1 MIIWYS
7 TEYIFKIIILQKKY
21 HGKYFFIIYHIYCFI
36 LQDCAIIITES
47 ILHPGF
53 KMKYPL
59 LTKDR
64 SFYKTL
70 FLLAIPIA
78 LQNFISYGV
87 NFMDNLM
94 IGKLGEIDIA
104 GVYIGNQF
112 QTVVQ
117 LMVNG
122 ITGSLTILGA
132 QYWGR
137 KDTLRIRQLTAI
149 SIRCA
154 IVLGIVFTFV
164 ALLLP
169 RPILSLFSKDPLV
182 LDSGVKYLTIVC
194 WSYIFFC
201 YSMTLVASMQAV
213 EQVKIGLY
221 ITILALF
228 TNVGLN
234 YVLIF
239 GKLGLPALG
248 VRGAALATLISRMIE
263 SAVLTVYVCAVDKKL
278 EFSLKSFFLN
288 GDGLFRDL
296 VRCGA
301 PIMGA
306 WIVWAINNLAQ
317 TAIMGR
323 VGTEAVSAVSIAN
336 NLSQLLFMAVLG
348 LAAALGI
355 ITSKTVGAGEYEKMK
370 EYAITAQLIFL
381 GVGIVVAGI
390 FYLLKDTVISFYNLT
405 EETKRI
411 TDQFMI
417 VLVVAQVGRCYQAT
431 CLQGLVRAGGDTSFI
446 FKNDTIFVF
455 GVLLPS
461 ALNALYVFNA
471 PAWVI

>member
-1 MIIWYS
+1 
-7 TEYIFKIIILQKKY
+7 
-21 HGKYFFIIYHIYCFI
+21 
-36 LQDCAIIITES
+36 
-47 ILHPGF
+47 
-53 KMKYPL
+53 MKYPL
-59 LTKDR
+59 FTKDR
-64 SFYKTL
+64 SFYRTL
-70 FLLAIPIA
+70 IILAIPIA

-94 IGKLGEIDIA
+94 IGRLGEIDIA

-117 LMVNG
+117 LMVSG

-137 KDTLRIRQLTAI
+137 RDTK
-149 SIRCA
+149 SIRTITALSVRCA
-154 IVLGIVFTFV
+154 LVLGAVFT
-164 ALLLP
+164 LLGLFFA
-169 RPILSLFSKDPLV
+169 RPILSLFTKDAAV
-182 LDSGVKYLTIVC
+182 LESGVKYLNIVC

-201 YSMTLVASMQAV
+201 YSMTMVASMQAV
-213 EQVKIGLY
+213 ESVKIGLY

-239 GKLGLPALG
+239 GKLGLPAMG
-248 VRGAALATLISRMIE
+248 VRGAALATLISRIVEAGVMT
-263 SAVLTVYVCAVDKKL
+263 AYVCGTDKKL
-278 EFSLKSFFLN
+278 GFRVTDFFRK
-288 GDGLFRDL
+288 GDGLFGDL

-306 WIVWAINNLAQ
+306 WIVWAINNLAH

-323 VGTEAVSAVSIAN
+323 VGTEAVSAMSIAN
-336 NLSQLLFMAVLG
+336 NFSQLLFMAVLG
-348 LAAALGI
+348 LSAALGI

-370 EYAITAQLIFL
+370 EYAITAQIIFDLI
-381 GVGIVVAGI
+381 GVVMGALL
-390 FYLLKDTVISFYNLT
+390 YLLRNVVISAYNLT
-405 EETKRI
+405 EETRI
-411 TDQFMI
+411 ITEQFMI
-417 VLVVAQVGRCYQAT
+417 VLAVAEVGRCYQAT
-431 CLQGLVRAGGDTSFI
+431 CLAGLVKAGGDTSFV

-461 ALNALYVFNA
+461 ALIAMLVFHA
-471 PAWVI
+471 PAWVIYACLQSDQILKCFVAIVKINRFRWMKNLTRSNGEPEPSAAAGTM

>member
-1 MIIWYS
+1 MLS
-7 TEYIFKIIILQKKY
+7 TERSN
-21 HGKYFFIIYHIYCFI
+21 
-36 LQDCAIIITES
+36 D
-47 ILHPGF
+47 
-53 KMKYPL
+53 MKYPL
-59 LTKDR
+59 FTRDR

-70 FLLAIPIA
+70 FILAIPIA
-78 LQNFISYGV
+78 LQNFISFGV

-94 IGKLGEIDIA
+94 IGRLGETDIA

-137 KDTLRIRQLTAI
+137 QDRERIRRLTAI
-149 SIRCA
+149 SVRCA
-154 IVLGIVFTFV
+154 LVLGLFFTV
-164 ALLLP
+164 SALLLP
-169 RPILSLFSKDPLV
+169 RQILSFFSKDPLV

-201 YSMTLVASMQAV
+201 FSMTLIASMQAV
-213 EQVKIGLY
+213 EQVRIGLY

-239 GKLGLPALG
+239 GKLGLPAMG

-263 SAVLTVYVCAVDKKL
+263 AAVMTIYVCRVDKKL
-278 EFSLKSFFLN
+278 GFRFSSFFLR
-288 GDGLFRDL
+288 GEGLFGDL

-306 WIVWAINNLAQ
+306 WIVWAVNNLAQ

-355 ITSKTVGAGEYEKMK
+355 ITSKTVGAGQYEKMK

-390 FYLLKDTVISFYNLT
+390 FYLIKDTVISFYNLT
-405 EETKRI
+405 DETRRI

-431 CLQGLVRAGGDTSFI
+431 CLQGLVRAGGDTSFMLI
-446 FKNDTIFVF
+446 NDSIFVF
-455 GVLLPS
+455 GVVLPS
-461 ALNALYVFNA
+461 ALIAMYVFHA
-471 PAWVI
+471 PAWVIYACLQSDQILKCFVAVVKINRFRWMRNLTRAALAGDETGE

>member
-1 MIIWYS
+1 
-7 TEYIFKIIILQKKY
+7 
-21 HGKYFFIIYHIYCFI
+21 
-36 LQDCAIIITES
+36 
-47 ILHPGF
+47 
-53 KMKYPL
+53 MKYPL
-59 LTKDR
+59 FTKDR

-94 IGKLGEIDIA
+94 IGRLGEIDIA

-137 KDTLRIRQLTAI
+137 RDTGSIRRLTAI
-149 SIRCA
+149 SVRCA
-154 IVLGIVFTFV
+154 LVLGMLFTLA
-164 ALLLP
+164 ALILP
-169 RPILSLFSKDPLV
+169 RPILSFFSKDPAV

-201 YSMTLVASMQAV
+201 CSMTLVASMQAV

-239 GKLGLPALG
+239 GKLGLPAMG

-263 SAVLTVYVCAVDKKL
+263 TAVMAVYVCRVDKKL
-278 EFSLKSFFLN
+278 DFSFRSFFLS
-288 GDGLFRDL
+288 GDGLFADL

-306 WIVWAINNLAQ
+306 WIVWAVNNLAQ
-317 TAIMGR
+317 TAIMGH

-370 EYAITAQLIFL
+370 EYAITAQIIFL

-390 FYLLKDTVISFYNLT
+390 FYLIKDCVIGFYNLT
-405 EETKRI
+405 EETRKI

-417 VLVVAQVGRCYQAT
+417 VLVVAQAGRCYQAT
-431 CLQGLVRAGGDTSFI
+431 CLQGLVRAGGDTSFML
-446 FKNDTIFVF
+446 KNDSIFVF
-455 GVLLPS
+455 GVVLPS
-461 ALNALYVFNA
+461 ALIAMCVFHA
-471 PAWVI
+471 PAWVIYACLQSDQILKCFVAVVKINRFKWMKNLTRAASTEEAAD

>member
-1 MIIWYS
+1 
-7 TEYIFKIIILQKKY
+7 
-21 HGKYFFIIYHIYCFI
+21 
-36 LQDCAIIITES
+36 
-47 ILHPGF
+47 
-53 KMKYPL
+53 MKYPL
-59 LTKDR
+59 FTKDR

-78 LQNFISYGV
+78 LQNLISYGV

-94 IGKLGEIDIA
+94 IGRLGEIDIA

-137 KDTLRIRQLTAI
+137 RDTGSIRRLTAI
-149 SIRCA
+149 SVRCA
-154 IVLGIVFTFV
+154 LVLGLLFTLA
-164 ALLLP
+164 ALILP
-169 RPILSLFSKDPLV
+169 RPILSFFSKDPAV

-201 YSMTLVASMQAV
+201 CSMTLVASMQAV

-239 GKLGLPALG
+239 GKLGLPAMG

-263 SAVLTVYVCAVDKKL
+263 TAVMAVYVCRVDKKL
-278 EFSLKSFFLN
+278 GFSFRSFFLS
-288 GDGLFRDL
+288 GDGLFADL

-306 WIVWAINNLAQ
+306 WIVWAVNNLAQ

-370 EYAITAQLIFL
+370 EYAITAQIIFL

-390 FYLLKDTVISFYNLT
+390 FYLIKDGVIGFYNLT
-405 EETKRI
+405 EETRKI

-417 VLVVAQVGRCYQAT
+417 VLVVAQAGRCYQAT
-431 CLQGLVRAGGDTSFI
+431 CLQGLVRAGGDTSFML
-446 FKNDTIFVF
+446 KNDSIFVF
-455 GVLLPS
+455 GVVLPS
-461 ALNALYVFNA
+461 ALIAMYVFHA
-471 PAWVI
+471 PAWVIYACLQSDQILKCFVAVVKINRFKWMKNLTRAALTGEAAD

>member
-1 MIIWYS
+1 
-7 TEYIFKIIILQKKY
+7 
-21 HGKYFFIIYHIYCFI
+21 
-36 LQDCAIIITES
+36 
-47 ILHPGF
+47 
-53 KMKYPL
+53 MKYPL
-59 LTKDR
+59 FTKDR
-64 SFYKTL
+64 QFYKTL
-70 FLLAIPIA
+70 IVLAIPIA

-94 IGKLGEIDIA
+94 IGRLGEIDIA

-117 LMVNG
+117 LMEGG

-132 QYWGR
+132 QYWGKR
-137 KDTLRIRQLTAI
+137 DTSSIRNLTAL

-154 IVLGIVFTFV
+154 LVLGAIFT
-164 ALLLP
+164 LLGLFAP
-169 RPILSLFSKDPLV
+169 RAILSLFSKDSLV
-182 LDSGVKYLTIVC
+182 LESGVKYLTVVC
-194 WSYIFFC
+194 WSYLFFC

-239 GKLGLPALG
+239 GKLGFPAMG
-248 VRGAALATLISRMIE
+248 VRGAALATLISRIIE
-263 SAVLTVYVCAVDKKL
+263 AVVMTVYVCMTDKKL
-278 EFSLKSFFLN
+278 GFRFRSFLLS
-288 GDGLFRDL
+288 GDGLFVDL

-306 WIVWAINNLAQ
+306 WIVWAINNLAH

-323 VGTEAVSAVSIAN
+323 VGTEAVSAMSIAN
-336 NLSQLLFMAVLG
+336 NFSQLLFMAVLG
-348 LAAALGI
+348 LSAALGI
-355 ITSKTVGAGEYEKMK
+355 ITSKTVGAGLYEKMK
-370 EYAITAQLIFL
+370 EYAITAQVIFFL
-381 GVGIVVAGI
+381 LGIVVAGI
-390 FYLLKDTVISFYNLT
+390 FYLLKDTVIGFYNLT
-405 EETKRI
+405 EETRI
-411 TDQFMI
+411 ITNQFMI
-417 VLVVAQVGRCYQAT
+417 VLVVAQIGRCYQAT
-431 CLQGLVRAGGDTSFI
+431 CLAGLVKAGGDTSFV

-461 ALNALYVFNA
+461 ALIAMYVFHA
-471 PAWVI
+471 PAWVIYACLQSDQILKCFVAVVKINRFKWMKNLTRTTMAEEAADV

>member
-1 MIIWYS
+1 
-7 TEYIFKIIILQKKY
+7 
-21 HGKYFFIIYHIYCFI
+21 
-36 LQDCAIIITES
+36 
-47 ILHPGF
+47 
-53 KMKYPL
+53 MKYPL
-59 LTKDR
+59 FTKDR

-94 IGKLGEIDIA
+94 IGRLGEIDIA

-137 KDTLRIRQLTAI
+137 RDTGSIRRLTAI
-149 SIRCA
+149 SVRCA
-154 IVLGIVFTFV
+154 LVLGLLFTLA
-164 ALLLP
+164 ALILP
-169 RPILSLFSKDPLV
+169 RPILSFFSKDPAV

-201 YSMTLVASMQAV
+201 CSMTLVASMQAV

-239 GKLGLPALG
+239 GKLGLPAMG

-263 SAVLTVYVCAVDKKL
+263 TAVMAVYVCRVDKKL
-278 EFSLKSFFLN
+278 GFSFRSFFLS
-288 GDGLFRDL
+288 GDGLFADL

-306 WIVWAINNLAQ
+306 WIVWAVNNLAQ

-370 EYAITAQLIFL
+370 EYAITAQIIFL

-390 FYLLKDTVISFYNLT
+390 FYLIKDGVIGFYNLT
-405 EETKRI
+405 EETRKI

-417 VLVVAQVGRCYQAT
+417 VLVVAQAGRCYQAT
-431 CLQGLVRAGGDTSFI
+431 CLQGLVRAGGDTSFML
-446 FKNDTIFVF
+446 KNDSIFVF
-455 GVLLPS
+455 GVVLPS
-461 ALNALYVFNA
+461 ALIAMYVFHA
-471 PAWVI
+471 PAWVIYACLQSDQILKCFVAVVKINRFKWMKNLTRAALTEEAAD

>member
-1 MIIWYS
+1 
-7 TEYIFKIIILQKKY
+7 
-21 HGKYFFIIYHIYCFI
+21 
-36 LQDCAIIITES
+36 
-47 ILHPGF
+47 
-53 KMKYPL
+53 MKYPL
-59 LTKDR
+59 FTKDR

-94 IGKLGEIDIA
+94 IGRLGEIDIA

-137 KDTLRIRQLTAI
+137 RDTGSIRRLTAI
-149 SIRCA
+149 SVRCA
-154 IVLGIVFTFV
+154 LVLGLLFTLA
-164 ALLLP
+164 ALILP
-169 RPILSLFSKDPLV
+169 RPILSFFSKDPAV

-201 YSMTLVASMQAV
+201 CSMTLVASMQAV

-239 GKLGLPALG
+239 GKLGLPAMG

-263 SAVLTVYVCAVDKKL
+263 TAVMTVYVCRVDKKL
-278 EFSLKSFFLN
+278 GFSFRSFFLS
-288 GDGLFRDL
+288 GDGLFADL

-306 WIVWAINNLAQ
+306 WIVWAVNNLAQ

-370 EYAITAQLIFL
+370 EYAITAHIIFL
-381 GVGIVVAGI
+381 GVRIVVAGI
-390 FYLLKDTVISFYNLT
+390 FYLIKDGVIGFYNLT
-405 EETKRI
+405 EETRKI

-417 VLVVAQVGRCYQAT
+417 VLVVAQAGRCYQAT
-431 CLQGLVRAGGDTSFI
+431 CLQGLVRAGGDTSFML
-446 FKNDTIFVF
+446 KNDSIFVF
-455 GVLLPS
+455 GVVLPS
-461 ALNALYVFNA
+461 ALIAMYVFYA
-471 PAWVI
+471 PVWVIYACLQSDQILKCFVAVVKINRFKWMKNLTRAALTEEAAD

>member
-1 MIIWYS
+1 
-7 TEYIFKIIILQKKY
+7 
-21 HGKYFFIIYHIYCFI
+21 
-36 LQDCAIIITES
+36 
-47 ILHPGF
+47 
-53 KMKYPL
+53 MKYPL
-59 LTKDR
+59 FTKDR

-70 FLLAIPIA
+70 IILAIPIA

-94 IGKLGEIDIA
+94 IGRLGEIDIA

-137 KDTLRIRQLTAI
+137 QDTRRIRQLTAI
-149 SIRCA
+149 SVRCA
-154 IVLGIVFTFV
+154 LVLGLFFTMTAVLF
-164 ALLLP
+164 P
-169 RPILSLFSKDPLV
+169 GPILSLFSKDPAV
-182 LDSGVKYLTIVC
+182 IASGTAYLMIVC
-194 WSYIFFC
+194 WSYFFFC

-239 GKLGLPALG
+239 GKLGFPAMG
-248 VRGAALATLISRMIE
+248 VRGAALATLISRIIE
-263 SAVLTVYVCAVDKKL
+263 SVVMTVYVCRTDKKL
-278 EFSLKSFFLN
+278 CFRFNSFFLN
-288 GDGLFRDL
+288 GEGLFRDML
-296 VRCGA
+296 RCGA

-306 WIVWAINNLAQ
+306 WIVWAVNNLAQ
-317 TAIMGR
+317 TAIMGH

-355 ITSKTVGAGEYEKMK
+355 ITSKTVGAGLYEKMK
-370 EYAITAQLIFL
+370 EYAITAQVIFL
-381 GVGIVVAGI
+381 LVGIVIAGI
-390 FYLLKDTVISFYNLT
+390 FYLLKDTVIGFYNLT
-405 EETKRI
+405 EETRKI
-411 TDQFMI
+411 TDQFML

-431 CLQGLVRAGGDTSFI
+431 CLQGLVRAGGDTSFM
-446 FKNDTIFVF
+446 FKNDSIFVF
-455 GVLLPS
+455 GVVLPS
-461 ALNALYVFNA
+461 ALIALYVFHA
-471 PAWVI
+471 PAWVVYACLQSDQILKCFVAVVKINRFKWMKNLTRTTLTEETETI

>member
-1 MIIWYS
+1 
-7 TEYIFKIIILQKKY
+7 
-21 HGKYFFIIYHIYCFI
+21 
-36 LQDCAIIITES
+36 
-47 ILHPGF
+47 
-53 KMKYPL
+53 MKYPL
-59 LTKDR
+59 FTKDR

-70 FLLAIPIA
+70 IILAIPIA

-94 IGKLGEIDIA
+94 IGRLGEIDIA

-137 KDTLRIRQLTAI
+137 QDTRRIRQLTAI
-149 SIRCA
+149 SVRCA
-154 IVLGIVFTFV
+154 LVLGLFFTMTAVLF
-164 ALLLP
+164 P
-169 RPILSLFSKDPLV
+169 GPILSLFSKDPAV
-182 LDSGVKYLTIVC
+182 IASGTAYLMIVC

-201 YSMTLVASMQAV
+201 YSITLVASMQAV

-239 GKLGLPALG
+239 GKLGFPAMG
-248 VRGAALATLISRMIE
+248 VRGAALATLISRIIE
-263 SAVLTVYVCAVDKKL
+263 SVVMTVYVCRTDKKL
-278 EFSLKSFFLN
+278 FFRFNSFFLN
-288 GDGLFRDL
+288 GEGLFRDML
-296 VRCGA
+296 RCGA

-306 WIVWAINNLAQ
+306 WIVWAVNNLAQ

-355 ITSKTVGAGEYEKMK
+355 ITSKTVGAGLYEKMK
-370 EYAITAQLIFL
+370 EYAITAQVIFL
-381 GVGIVVAGI
+381 LVGIVIAGI
-390 FYLLKDTVISFYNLT
+390 FYLLKDTVIGFYNLT
-405 EETKRI
+405 EETRKI
-411 TDQFMI
+411 TDQFML

-431 CLQGLVRAGGDTSFI
+431 CLQGLVRAGGDTSFM
-446 FKNDTIFVF
+446 FKNDSIFVF
-455 GVLLPS
+455 GVVLPS
-461 ALNALYVFNA
+461 ALIALYVFHA
-471 PAWVI
+471 PAWVVYACLQSDQILKCFVAVVKINRFKWMKNLTRTTLTEETETI

>member
-1 MIIWYS
+1 
-7 TEYIFKIIILQKKY
+7 
-21 HGKYFFIIYHIYCFI
+21 
-36 LQDCAIIITES
+36 
-47 ILHPGF
+47 
-53 KMKYPL
+53 MKYPL
-59 LTKDR
+59 FTRDR

-70 FLLAIPIA
+70 IVLAIPIA

-87 NFMDNLM
+87 NFMDNIM
-94 IGKLGEIDIA
+94 IGRLGEIDIA

-117 LMVNG
+117 LMLNG

-137 KDTLRIRQLTAI
+137 RDTGTIRSLTAL

-154 IVLGIVFTFV
+154 LALG
-164 ALLLP
+164 LLLTALGMLFP
-169 RPILSLFSKDPLV
+169 RSILSFFSKDAAV
-182 LDSGVKYLTIVC
+182 LESGVKYLQIVC
-194 WSYIFFC
+194 WSYLFFC
-201 YSMTLVASMQAV
+201 YSMTLVAAMQSV
-213 EQVKIGLY
+213 ESVKIGLY

-239 GKLGLPALG
+239 GKLGFPAMG
-248 VRGAALATLISRMIE
+248 VSGAALATLLSRIIE
-263 SAVLTVYVCAVDKKL
+263 AAVMTVYVCVVDKKL
-278 EFSLKSFFLN
+278 CFRFPDFLLRS
-288 GDGLFRDL
+288 GALFGDL

-306 WIVWAINNLAQ
+306 WIVWAVNNLAA

-323 VGTEAVSAVSIAN
+323 VGTEAVSAVSIAG

-348 LAAALGI
+348 LSAALGI

-370 EYAITAQLIFL
+370 EYAVTAQIIFL
-381 GVGIVVAGI
+381 LVGVVVAAV
-390 FYLLKDTVISFYNLT
+390 FYLIKDLVIGFYNLT
-405 EETKRI
+405 EVTRRI
-411 TDQFMI
+411 TNQFML
-417 VLVVAQVGRCYQAT
+417 VLIVAQLGRCYQAT

-446 FKNDTIFVF
+446 LINDSIFVF
-455 GVLLPS
+455 GVVLPS
-461 ALNALYVFNA
+461 ALLALYVFQA
-471 PAWVI
+471 PAWVIYACLQSDQILKCFVAAVKINRFRWMKNLTRKPSGAEG

>member
-1 MIIWYS
+1 
-7 TEYIFKIIILQKKY
+7 
-21 HGKYFFIIYHIYCFI
+21 
-36 LQDCAIIITES
+36 
-47 ILHPGF
+47 
-53 KMKYPL
+53 MKYPL
-59 LTKDR
+59 FTKDR

-94 IGKLGEIDIA
+94 IGRLGEIDIA

-137 KDTLRIRQLTAI
+137 RDTGSIRRLTAI
-149 SIRCA
+149 SVRCA
-154 IVLGIVFTFV
+154 LVLGLLFTLA
-164 ALLLP
+164 ALILP
-169 RPILSLFSKDPLV
+169 RPILSFFSKDPAV

-201 YSMTLVASMQAV
+201 CSMTLVASMQAV

-239 GKLGLPALG
+239 GKLGLPAMG

-263 SAVLTVYVCAVDKKL
+263 TAVMAVYVCRVDKKL
-278 EFSLKSFFLN
+278 GFSFRSFFLS
-288 GDGLFRDL
+288 GDGLFADL

-306 WIVWAINNLAQ
+306 WIVWAVNNLAQ

-370 EYAITAQLIFL
+370 EYAITAHIIFL
-381 GVGIVVAGI
+381 GVRIVVAGI
-390 FYLLKDTVISFYNLT
+390 FYLIKDGVIGFYNLT
-405 EETKRI
+405 EETRKI

-417 VLVVAQVGRCYQAT
+417 VLVVAQAGRCYQAT
-431 CLQGLVRAGGDTSFI
+431 CLQGLVRAGGDTSFML
-446 FKNDTIFVF
+446 KNDSIFVF
-455 GVLLPS
+455 GVVLPS
-461 ALNALYVFNA
+461 ALIAMYVFYA
-471 PAWVI
+471 PVWVIYACLQSDQILKCFVAVVKINRFKWMKNLTRAALTEEAAD

>member
-1 MIIWYS
+1 
-7 TEYIFKIIILQKKY
+7 
-21 HGKYFFIIYHIYCFI
+21 
-36 LQDCAIIITES
+36 
-47 ILHPGF
+47 
-53 KMKYPL
+53 MKYPL
-59 LTKDR
+59 FTKDR
-64 SFYKTL
+64 SFYRTL
-70 FLLAIPIA
+70 VILAIPIA
-78 LQNFISYGV
+78 IQNFISYGV

-94 IGKLGEIDIA
+94 IGKLGETDIA

-132 QYWGR
+132 QYWG
-137 KDTLRIRQLTAI
+137 KGDTRSIRRLTAV
-149 SIRCA
+149 SVRCA
-154 IVLGIVFTFV
+154 LVLGLFFTLI
-164 ALLLP
+164 ALALP
-169 RPILSLFSKDPLV
+169 RPILSFFSDDPLV

-239 GKLGLPALG
+239 GKLGFPAMG
-248 VRGAALATLISRMIE
+248 VRGAALATLISRIIE
-263 SAVLTVYVCAVDKKL
+263 AGVMTAYVTLADKKL
-278 EFSLKSFFLN
+278 GFRIKSFFLN
-288 GDGLFRDL
+288 GEGLFRDL

-306 WIVWAINNLAQ
+306 WIVWAINNLAA

-370 EYAITAQLIFL
+370 GYAITAQIIFL
-381 GVGIVVAGI
+381 IVGIVVAAF
-390 FYLLKDTVISFYNLT
+390 FYLIKDTVIGFYNLT
-405 EETKRI
+405 EVTREI

-431 CLQGLVRAGGDTSFI
+431 CLQGLVRAGGDTSFML
-446 FKNDTIFVF
+446 KNDSIFVF
-455 GVLLPS
+455 GVVLPS
-461 ALNALYVFNA
+461 ALIALHLNA
-471 PAWVI
+471 PAWVIYACLQSDQILKCFVAVVKINRFKWMKNLTRSAIAEEAVRD

>member
-1 MIIWYS
+1 
-7 TEYIFKIIILQKKY
+7 
-21 HGKYFFIIYHIYCFI
+21 
-36 LQDCAIIITES
+36 
-47 ILHPGF
+47 
-53 KMKYPL
+53 
-59 LTKDR
+59 
-64 SFYKTL
+64 
-70 FLLAIPIA
+70 
-78 LQNFISYGV
+78 
-87 NFMDNLM
+87 MDNLM
-94 IGKLGEIDIA
+94 IGRLGEIDIA

-112 QTVVQ
+112 HTVVQ
-117 LMVNG
+117 LMLNG

-132 QYWGR
+132 QYWGKR
-137 KDTLRIRQLTAI
+137 DTGSIRRLTAI

-154 IVLGIVFTFV
+154 LVLGLLFTFV
-164 ALLLP
+164 ALVLP
-169 RPILSLFSKDPLV
+169 RPILSFFSKDPLV

-213 EQVKIGLY
+213 EQVRIGLY

-239 GKLGLPALG
+239 GKLGLPAMG
-248 VRGAALATLISRMIE
+248 VRGAALATLLSRAIE
-263 SAVLTVYVCAVDKKL
+263 SIVVTVYVCAVDKKL
-278 EFSLKSFFLN
+278 GFKLKSYFLN

-306 WIVWAINNLAQ
+306 WIVWAVNNLSQ

-336 NLSQLLFMAVLG
+336 NFSQLLFMAVLG

-370 EYAITAQLIFL
+370 EYAVTAQILFL
-381 GVGIVVAGI
+381 LVGIVVAGI
-390 FYLLKDTVISFYNLT
+390 FYLLKNTVIGFYNLT
-405 EETKRI
+405 EETKVI
-411 TDQFMI
+411 TNQFMI
-417 VLVVAQVGRCYQAT
+417 VLVVAQLGRCYQAT

-461 ALNALYVFNA
+461 ALIALYVFHA
-471 PAWVI
+471 PAWVIYACLQSDQILKCFVAVVKINRFKWMKNLTRTAEPAETPVEAELTAQEE

>member
-1 MIIWYS
+1 
-7 TEYIFKIIILQKKY
+7 
-21 HGKYFFIIYHIYCFI
+21 
-36 LQDCAIIITES
+36 
-47 ILHPGF
+47 
-53 KMKYPL
+53 MKYPL
-59 LTKDR
+59 FTRKQ
-64 SFYKTL
+64 SFYRTL

-94 IGKLGEIDIA
+94 IGHLGEIDIA
-104 GVYIGNQF
+104 GVYIGNQL

-132 QYWGR
+132 QYWG
-137 KDTLRIRQLTAI
+137 KGDTRSIRNLTAV
-149 SIRCA
+149 SVRCA
-154 IVLGIVFTFV
+154 LVLGTFFTLTAVLF
-164 ALLLP
+164 P
-169 RPILSLFSKDPLV
+169 RPILAFFSDDPLV

-239 GKLGLPALG
+239 GRLGLPALG
-248 VRGAALATLISRMIE
+248 VKGAALATLISRMTE
-263 SAVLTVYVCAVDKKL
+263 SAVLTVYVCAIDKKL
-278 EFSLKSFFLN
+278 GFSIKSFVLRDIGF
-288 GDGLFRDL
+288 FRDM

-306 WIVWAINNLAQ
+306 WIVWAVNNLAQ

-323 VGTEAVSAVSIAN
+323 VGTEAVSAVSIAGN
-336 NLSQLLFMAVLG
+336 FSQLLFMAVLG

-370 EYAITAQLIFL
+370 EYAVTAQILFFLIGL
-381 GVGIVVAGI
+381 IVAGI
-390 FYLLKDTVISFYNLT
+390 FYLLKDTVIGFYKLS
-405 EETKRI
+405 EETRI
-411 TDQFMI
+411 ITNQFMI
-417 VLVVAQVGRCYQAT
+417 VLAVAQVGRCYQAT
-431 CLQGLVRAGGDTSFI
+431 CLQGLVRAGGDTGFI

-461 ALNALYVFNA
+461 ALIAMYVFHA
-471 PAWVI
+471 PAWAIYACLQSDQILKCFVAVVKINRFRWMKNLTRTTLNEEIETI

>member
-1 MIIWYS
+1 
-7 TEYIFKIIILQKKY
+7 
-21 HGKYFFIIYHIYCFI
+21 
-36 LQDCAIIITES
+36 
-47 ILHPGF
+47 
-53 KMKYPL
+53 MKYPL
-59 LTKDR
+59 FTKDR

-94 IGKLGEIDIA
+94 IGRLGEIDIA

-137 KDTLRIRQLTAI
+137 RDTGSIRRLTAI
-149 SIRCA
+149 SVRCA
-154 IVLGIVFTFV
+154 LVLGMLFTLA
-164 ALLLP
+164 ALILP
-169 RPILSLFSKDPLV
+169 RPILSFFSKDPAV

-201 YSMTLVASMQAV
+201 CSMTLVASMQAV

-239 GKLGLPALG
+239 GKLGLPAMG

-263 SAVLTVYVCAVDKKL
+263 TAVMAVYVCRVDKKL
-278 EFSLKSFFLN
+278 GFSFRSFFLS
-288 GDGLFRDL
+288 GDGLFADL

-306 WIVWAINNLAQ
+306 WIVWAVNNLAQ

-370 EYAITAQLIFL
+370 EYAITAQIIFL

-390 FYLLKDTVISFYNLT
+390 FYLIKDGVIGFYNLT
-405 EETKRI
+405 EETRKI

-417 VLVVAQVGRCYQAT
+417 VLVVAQAGRCYQAT
-431 CLQGLVRAGGDTSFI
+431 CLQGLVRAGGDTSFML
-446 FKNDTIFVF
+446 KNDSIFVF
-455 GVLLPS
+455 GVVLPS
-461 ALNALYVFNA
+461 AIIAMYVFHA
-471 PAWVI
+471 PAWVIYACLQSDQILKCFVAVVKINRFKWMKNLTRAALTEEAAD